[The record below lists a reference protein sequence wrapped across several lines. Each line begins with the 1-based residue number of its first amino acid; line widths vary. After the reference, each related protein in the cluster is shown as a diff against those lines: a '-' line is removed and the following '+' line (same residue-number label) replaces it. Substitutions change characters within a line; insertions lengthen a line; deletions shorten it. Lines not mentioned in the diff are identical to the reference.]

1 MPLPGPGLAASI
13 SSAGIGT
20 VVGYIGAALIQ
31 ARSQKK
37 TASEDASVL
46 VGAATELTDR
56 LLTRNTELAHINAQA
71 REALQ
76 ALVDAVQLAQ
86 DVFEEFPETGDGA
99 HNRKMMQVLQT
110 ALDVANAVEI

>member
-13 SSAGIGT
+13 SSAGVGT
-20 VVGYIGAALIQ
+20 LIGYIGSALIQ

-37 TASEDASVL
+37 TKADDASVL

-56 LLTRNTELAHINAQA
+56 LLKRNADLAHVNMEA
-71 REALQ
+71 RKALQ

-86 DVFEEFPETGDGA
+86 DAFHEIGSDDTHLNVDLMVT
-99 HNRKMMQVLQT
+99 LQA
-110 ALDVANAVEI
+110 ALDAANAVEI